1 MLNKESEIFKTAYE
15 GVLKYINILD
25 NVGESKE
32 VSDAGTG
39 LEGWFQTVLLDSFL
53 RKGYNVR
60 MKGKQKRGCDIIV
73 NNVGV
78 ELRTLINRGTGIGF
92 LREGLKKHPKADC
105 YMFLTRTM
113 IKDRFINY
121 LEQNGY
127 VEKHKQLNPQWMI
140 WIVKR
145 R

>member
-39 LEGWFQTVLLDSFL
+39 LEGWFQIVLLDSFL

-60 MKGKQKRGCDIIV
+60 MKSKQKRHCDIIV

-78 ELRTLINRGTGIGF
+78 ELRALINRGTGIGF
-92 LREGLKKHPKADC
+92 LREGLKKHPKANC

-113 IKDRFINY
+113 IKDR
-121 LEQNGY
+121 L
-127 VEKHKQLNPQWMI
+127 L
-140 WIVKR
+140 
-145 R
+145 

>member
-1 MLNKESEIFKTAYE
+1 
-15 GVLKYINILD
+15 
-25 NVGESKE
+25 
-32 VSDAGTG
+32 
-39 LEGWFQTVLLDSFL
+39 
-53 RKGYNVR
+53 
-60 MKGKQKRGCDIIV
+60 MKGKQNRDCDIIV

-78 ELRTLINRGTGIGF
+78 ELSALIDRGTGIRH
-92 LREGLKKHPKADC
+92 LREGFKKHPEADC

-113 IKDRFINY
+113 IKDRFMNY

-127 VEKHKQLNPQWMI
+127 VEKRKQLNPQWMI